1 METMNL
7 FKVFLVSLTFVSA
20 SCSKNPIH
28 FYKFSLQW
36 PRSSCSGG
44 TMKCPNPL
52 PVGIGTSFT
61 IHGLWPQDAND
72 EPVDPYSSSHPCSA
86 QPPPTKVQLLA
97 LIKSLY
103 PSLTTNWPD
112 LKNPLV
118 PAANEDFWWK
128 EWSKHGTCSDFPS
141 KPFDYFDSALQI
153 KLQLPASLGLSSG
166 TTQSLQDIFNA
177 ISSAVKAKPELAC
190 NRNASTNKL
199 QLWEVRLC
207 YERPAPNELVKTI
220 RDCPSSWPAK
230 GPCTSPQDQVTLP

>member
-1 METMNL
+1 MTF
-7 FKVFLVSLTFVSA
+7 FKVFLVCHTFVSGW
-20 SCSKNPIH
+20 CSKNPIH

-36 PRSSCSGG
+36 PRSSCTGG
-44 TMKCPNPL
+44 TMKCPTPL
-52 PVGIGTSFT
+52 PVGIDTSF
-61 IHGLWPQDAND
+61 QY
-72 EPVDPYSSSHPCSA
+72 DPYDRPTHPCSA
-86 QPPPTKVQLLA
+86 QSPPGRSQVLA

-112 LKNPLV
+112 LKNPLNTI
-118 PAANEDFWWK
+118 ANEGFWWK